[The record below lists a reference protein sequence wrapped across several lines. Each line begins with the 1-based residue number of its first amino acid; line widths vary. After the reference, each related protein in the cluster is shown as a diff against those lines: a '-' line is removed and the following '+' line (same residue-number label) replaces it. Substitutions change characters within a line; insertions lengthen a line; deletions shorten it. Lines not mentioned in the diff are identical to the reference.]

1 MTANSLKWTLA
12 ALIVGSPAAMA
23 LGLGDIHLHSSLN
36 APLDADIDLVGATP
50 DDLTSLKAQVAP
62 REIFQQNGL
71 DWPAFLSTVTLKPMH
86 TSDGRD
92 IIKVHSGVAIT
103 EPFVTLLVEINW
115 ARGHVTHEYTVLLDP
130 PVFTPDQGQAA
141 SAAGAVAAPA
151 AGTSTRDG
159 TIQREPAAAPA
170 PAPPAAPPPSA
181 PTPSAAA
188 ATSGQTYRV
197 QRGDTLSRIAAHE
210 ASVSSTPEVRRWMVA
225 TYEGN
230 PDAFDRNMNLLRAG
244 AVLRMPDSAALGA
257 VSAADALAEVR
268 RQYAAW
274 HSATPAS
281 PATPGAPSS
290 TASDTGRLRL
300 VTPGTAAGAA
310 ATAGNAASASEA
322 RALQGKVQQ
331 LQSQLDESQRLLA
344 LRNADL
350 AKLQAQLAAAQ
361 SAKTGAPPN
370 AAPNAAPT
378 PAPTPAAPPA
388 APETAAAPAA
398 APPAEANSAPAEAPA
413 AAPASPENTA
423 AASAPVKHRP
433 QIISPPVEQSSSVMD
448 LLRQYWW
455 ALALLL
461 VAVAGFF
468 GLRAWR
474 ERRQSNFDDS
484 LGNLGSHSDTMTGEH
499 EANFDTQPLV
509 PLRAESILVEES
521 GAHTK
526 PRFDGT
532 ASNRAPHIAAD
543 QTISAETA
551 VNLDQGDPLA
561 EADFHMAYGL
571 YDQAADLVR
580 IAIQRDPT
588 RRDLKLKLLE
598 VFFVWGN
605 KEQFLHSAREL
616 AGTRAEAAPG
626 EWEKILIM
634 GKQLAPEDPLFSG
647 GSAVSGAA
655 AAGVDLD
662 LEGGQS
668 GGIDFDVIGSPSS
681 VQRAADDIDLDI
693 GTAIGE
699 RDATAESA
707 AAMATDKNLALHT
720 DATSIADTGT
730 GSTQEMTQGRM
741 AAARYGGL
749 NEGVTQE
756 SPTIEQPLAGAN
768 GAATVRQKV
777 EKVLQQSAHVDQTS
791 ELAIDDLGLDLNSLH
806 TVDQPALGAGA
817 DAPTMVAGLDEHS
830 RRLLETAEHRSADFN
845 MDPAETPTGSWQF
858 DGSAT
863 DAPISVEGAEHDI
876 GATASL
882 AALSSDLD
890 FNIGLP
896 EHPQQPAETN
906 GQHGVDLDVGT
917 ATVPDAAFAQTQRLG
932 TEDLA
937 LPDLEP
943 VTMSEVGTKLD
954 LARAYMDMGD
964 PEGARNILEEVV
976 TEGSVAQKQEAQRLI
991 ESLPG

>member
-36 APLDADIDLVGATP
+36 APLDADIDLVGATA

-71 DWPAFLSTVTLKPMH
+71 DWPPFLSTVTLKPMH

-141 SAAGAVAAPA
+141 AAAGAVATPA
-151 AGTSTRDG
+151 AGTGTRG
-159 TIQREPAAAPA
+159 GAIQREAAAP
-170 PAPPAAPPPSA
+170 PAPPPPASPPPSA
-181 PTPSAAA
+181 PTANAAP
-188 ATSGQTYRV
+188 ATQGQTYRV

-210 ASVSSTPEVRRWMVA
+210 GSATSTPDVRRWMVA

-230 PDAFDRNMNLLRAG
+230 PDAFDHNMNLLRAG

-257 VSAADALAEVR
+257 VSAADALTEVR

-274 HSATPAS
+274 HSATPA
-281 PATPGAPSS
+281 TPGAPSS
-290 TASDTGRLRL
+290 PASDAGRLRL
-300 VTPGTAAGAA
+300 VTPGTATGAA
-310 ATAGNAASASEA
+310 AAAGSSASANES

-361 SAKTGAPPN
+361 SAKSGAAPTP
-370 AAPNAAPT
+370 APNAAPT
-378 PAPTPAAPPA
+378 APPTPAAPPA
-388 APETAAAPAA
+388 APQTAA
-398 APPAEANSAPAEAPA
+398 APPATPPAEQSSA
-413 AAPASPENTA
+413 ATEAQ
-423 AASAPVKHRP
+423 ASAPETTENPVVASAPPVKHHP
-433 QIISPPVEQSSSVMD
+433 HSIPPAVEQSSGSVMD

-455 ALALLL
+455 ALGLL
-461 VAVAGFF
+461 VLAIAAFL

-474 ERRQSNFDDS
+474 DRRQSSFDDS
-484 LGNLGSHSDTMTGEH
+484 LGNLGSHSDTMTGER

-521 GAHTK
+521 GAHIK

-580 IAIQRDPT
+580 IAIQRDPS

-605 KEQFLHSAREL
+605 KEQFLNSAHEL
-616 AGTRAEAAPG
+616 ASTRAEAAPG

-699 RDATAESA
+699 RDPTAESA
-707 AAMATDKNLALHT
+707 AALATDKNLALHT

-741 AAARYGGL
+741 AAARFGGL
-749 NEGVTQE
+749 NEGITQE
-756 SPTIEQPLAGAN
+756 SPTIEQPLGGAN

-777 EKVLQQSAHVDQTS
+777 EKVLQQGAHVDQTS
-791 ELAIDDLGLDLNSLH
+791 ELAIDDLGLDLNSLD

-830 RRLLETAEHRSADFN
+830 RRLLETAEHRSQDFN

-858 DGSAT
+858 DGTAT

-896 EHPQQPAETN
+896 EHPPQPAAGN

>member
-36 APLDADIDLVGATP
+36 APLDADIDLIGATP
-50 DDLTSLKAQVAP
+50 DDLANLKAQVAS
-62 REIFQQNGL
+62 RDKFQQQGL
-71 DWPAFLSTVTLKPMH
+71 DWPAFLSSVTLKPMH

-92 IIKVHSGVAIT
+92 ILKVHSAVAIT
-103 EPFVTLLVEINW
+103 EPFVTILVELNW

-141 SAAGAVAAPA
+141 GAAASVAAPA
-151 AGTSTRDG
+151 VGSGTRAGA
-159 TIQREPAAAPA
+159 IQREPAAPA
-170 PAPPAAPPPSA
+170 PAPPALPSPAA
-181 PTPSAAA
+181 PTARTAPA

-210 ASVSSTPEVRRWMVA
+210 SAATTQPEVRRWMVA
-225 TYEGN
+225 TYQGN
-230 PDAFDRNMNLLRAG
+230 LDAFDKNMNLLRTG
-244 AVLRMPDSAALGA
+244 AVLRMPDAAALGA
-257 VSAADALAEVR
+257 VSTSEALAEVR

-274 HSATPAS
+274 HSNAPA
-281 PATPGAPSS
+281 APGAPSNSS
-290 TASDTGRLRL
+290 TASSDTGRLRL
-300 VTPGTAAGAA
+300 VTPGTAAGTAAGAGSAA
-310 ATAGNAASASEA
+310 AASEA
-322 RALQGKVQQ
+322 RALQGKIQQ
-331 LQSQLDESQRLLA
+331 LQSQLDDSQRLLA
-344 LRNADL
+344 VRNADL
-350 AKLQAQLAAAQ
+350 AKLQAQLAAAR
-361 SAKTGAPPN
+361 SGA
-370 AAPNAAPT
+370 AAPTPAATPAPAPAT
-378 PAPTPAAPPA
+378 PAPTPAQPAPT
-388 APETAAAPAA
+388 ETAAAP
-398 APPAEANSAPAEAPA
+398 PPPAPA
-413 AAPASPENTA
+413 AVDQTSAPVEAQ
-423 AASAPVKHRP
+423 ASAPPVVKHRP
-433 QIISPPVEQSSSVMD
+433 QNVAPVVDQGGGSIVD
-448 LLRQYWW
+448 TLLKYWLW
-455 ALALLL
+455 ILALV
-461 VAVAGFF
+461 VAVVAFF
-468 GLRAWR
+468 GYRTWR
-474 ERRQSNFDDS
+474 ERRQSSFDDS
-484 LGNLGSHSDTMTGEH
+484 LGHLTSRSDGTITGEH
-499 EANFDTQPLV
+499 ETSFDTQPLV

-521 GAHTK
+521 GSHAK
-526 PRFDGT
+526 PRIDGG
-532 ASNRAPHIAAD
+532 AAARAPHISAD

-580 IAIQRDPT
+580 IAIARDPT

-605 KEQFLHSAREL
+605 KEQFLNSAREL
-616 AGTRAEAAPG
+616 ASTRAEAAPG

-634 GKQLAPEDPLFSG
+634 GKQLAPEDPLFAAG
-647 GSAVSGAA
+647 TAVSGAA

-668 GGIDFDVIGSPSS
+668 SGIDFDVVGSPTEIR
-681 VQRAADDIDLDI
+681 QAADDIDLDI
-693 GTAIGE
+693 GTAIGD
-699 RDATAESA
+699 RDPVAEHA
-707 AAMATDKNLALHT
+707 ASQATDKNLALHGT
-720 DATSIADTGT
+720 TQTIADPGAT
-730 GSTQEMTQGRM
+730 GSTREMTQSGM
-741 AAARYGGL
+741 AAARFGGL
-749 NEGVTQE
+749 NDGVTQE
-756 SPTIEQPLAGAN
+756 SPTIEQPLSGTN
-768 GAATVRQKV
+768 GATVRQKV
-777 EKVLQQSAHVDQTS
+777 EKVLQQNAHDQTA
-791 ELAIDDLGLDLNSLH
+791 ELAIDDLGLDLNSLD
-806 TVDQPALGAGA
+806 TVDQPALGAGS

-830 RRLLETAEHRSADFN
+830 RRLLETAEQPHTDFAD
-845 MDPAETPTGSWQF
+845 ASETPTGSWQF

-863 DAPISVEGAEHDI
+863 DAPISIEGAEHDI

-896 EHPQQPAETN
+896 DEPTPTRRPSDAN
-906 GQHGVDLDVGT
+906 GHQGLDLDVGT
-917 ATVPDAAFAQTQRLG
+917 ATIPDAAFAQTQKLG

>member
-1 MTANSLKWTLA
+1 MTGNSLKWTLA

-50 DDLTSLKAQVAP
+50 DDLTSLKAQVAS
-62 REIFQQNGL
+62 RDVFQQNGL
-71 DWPAFLSTVTLKPMH
+71 DWPAFLSTVTLQPTR
-86 TSDGRD
+86 TSDGRE

-130 PVFTPDQGQAA
+130 PVYTPDQSQA
-141 SAAGAVAAPA
+141 AVAAPA
-151 AGTSTRDG
+151 VGAGTRGG
-159 TIQREPAAAPA
+159 TIEREPAAAPPP
-170 PAPPAAPPPSA
+170 PAPAAPPPAA
-181 PTPSAAA
+181 PTPSSAAP

-197 QRGDTLSRIAAHE
+197 QRGDSLSRIAAHE
-210 ASVSSTPEVRRWMVA
+210 SSATSPPEVRRWMVA

-230 PDAFDRNMNLLRAG
+230 PGAFDRNMNLLRAG
-244 AVLRMPDSAALGA
+244 AVLRMPDAAALGA
-257 VSAADALAEVR
+257 VSTGDALAEVR

-274 HSATPAS
+274 HAGAPATT
-281 PATPGAPSS
+281 PATPSAPSS
-290 TASDTGRLRL
+290 SATSESGRLRL
-300 VTPGTAAGAA
+300 VTPGTAAGAGSA
-310 ATAGNAASASEA
+310 ASAASASQA
-322 RALQGKVQQ
+322 LALQSKVQQ

-361 SAKTGAPPN
+361 SAKSA
-370 AAPNAAPT
+370 AAPAPAAPSEAPAPT
-378 PAPTPAAPPA
+378 PAPAA

-398 APPAEANSAPAEAPA
+398 EQNSAPTEAQAPA
-413 AAPASPENTA
+413 PATAENAA
-423 AASAPVKHRP
+423 AASAPPVKHTP
-433 QIISPPVEQSSSVMD
+433 QITSVPVGQGSSSVMG

-455 ALALLL
+455 ALAALI
-461 VAVAGFF
+461 AVIAAYF

-474 ERRQSNFDDS
+474 ERRQSSFDDS
-484 LGNLGSHSDTMTGEH
+484 LGHLGSRADADTGEH
-499 EANFDTQPLV
+499 ETSFDTQPLV

-521 GAHTK
+521 GSHAK

-580 IAIQRDPT
+580 IAIARDPK

-605 KEQFLHSAREL
+605 KDQFLNSAREL
-616 AGTRAEAAPG
+616 AASRAEAAPG

-634 GKQLAPEDPLFSG
+634 GKQLAPEDPLFST

-668 GGIDFDVIGSPSS
+668 SDIDFDLIGSPSS

-699 RDATAESA
+699 RDATAEMA
-707 AAMATDKNLALHT
+707 AANATDKNLALT
-720 DATSIADTGT
+720 AETTAIGDTGT

-741 AAARYGGL
+741 AAARFGGL
-749 NEGVTQE
+749 NDGITQE
-756 SPTIEQPLAGAN
+756 SPTIEQPLGGAN

-777 EKVLQQSAHVDQTS
+777 EKVLQKSAGVEQTA
-791 ELAIDDLGLDLNSLH
+791 ELAIDDLGLDLNSLD

-830 RRLLETAEHRSADFN
+830 RRLLETAEHRGPEFS

-858 DGSAT
+858 DGTAT
-863 DAPISVEGAEHDI
+863 DAPLSVEGAEHDL

-882 AALSSDLD
+882 KALTSDLD
-890 FNIGLP
+890 FNIGMP
-896 EHPQQPAETN
+896 EHTEPPPAAN
-906 GQHGVDLDVGT
+906 GQHGLDLDVGT
-917 ATVPDAAFAQTQRLG
+917 ATIPDAAFAQTQRLG